1 MQELLSRLGVDV
13 NVNFS
18 FIFLTLIWVR
28 VLAMSATIPF
38 LFGKPVPNHVKVG
51 LSIVLALYAYPHL
64 VPATPP
70 ELSSNLLFIILLYL
84 KEAFYGFCLGF
95 AVSILFHAF
104 QSVGQMIDN
113 QRGVSIA
120 RILIPQLGQ
129 QGSIS
134 GLFLFQLALVLY
146 LSLGGHLVFLDAF
159 YMSFKQLPVLAFP
172 TAGPGMLSLI
182 DLLASMSGMIFS
194 VALQLAGPVIIAILM
209 ADIIL
214 GLANRISPQINV
226 WELGFNVKGYTGI
239 LLLAISITMISGQ
252 IVRYTEMANQG
263 VSKAVYYL
271 EGHKNPD
278 LEEEAPHED
287 GLPKE
292 LEGPPPVIS
301 Q

>member
-1 MQELLSRLGVDV
+1 MEELLSRLGVDV

-28 VLAMSATIPF
+28 VLAMSAMIPF
-38 LFGKPVPNHVKVG
+38 LFGKPVPGHVKVG
-51 LSIVLALYAYPHL
+51 LSIILALYAYPHI
-64 VPATPP
+64 VPAQPP
-70 ELSSNLLFIILLYL
+70 ELSSNLLFIIMLYL
-84 KEAFYGFCLGF
+84 KEAFYGFIIGF
-95 AVSILFHAF
+95 TVSILFYAF
-104 QSVGQMIDN
+104 QCVGQMIDN

-120 RILIPQLGQ
+120 RVLIPQLGE

-146 LSLGGHLVFLDAF
+146 LALGGHLVFLDTF

-182 DLLASMSGMIFS
+182 DLLGQLTGMIFAIS
-194 VALQLAGPVIIAILM
+194 LQLAGPVIIAILL

-239 LLLAISITMISGQ
+239 LLLALSITMIGGQ
-252 IVRYTEMANQG
+252 VVRFTNMANQG
-263 VSKAVYYL
+263 AAKAIWYM
-271 EGHKNPD
+271 EGHAEPA
-278 LEEEAPHED
+278 LEEEGGPEE
-287 GLPKE
+287 GLPKSR
-292 LEGPPPVIS
+292 EGAPEVITK
-301 Q
+301 